1 MEAIR
6 FRMHA
11 VDRGI
16 KALGDDGASRR
27 AFEDVRQA
35 LEAAGFHTR
44 SHSAPG
50 T

>member
-6 FRMHA
+6 FRMYA

-16 KALGDDGASRR
+16 HAAGDPASLRQ

-44 SHSAPG
+44 SHSAP
-50 T
+50 